1 MAARSSGMFP
11 RKGFLVDEATILSGT
26 PVAVG
31 AKVELNIAA
40 YFDAAA
46 VGSVDVK
53 DQDGNTVATLSAPT
67 GGGKV
72 ITTRN
77 GYESYGVTSLVLDSA
92 SLSAGTAQVSLF

>member
-11 RKGFLVDEATILSGT
+11 RKGFLVDEATILSAT

-31 AKVELNIAA
+31 AKVELNIGA
-40 YFDAAA
+40 YFDSSA

-53 DQDGNTVATLSAPT
+53 DQNGAVVATLTAPS

-72 ITTRN
+72 VTTRN
-77 GYESYGVTSLVLDSA
+77 GYESYGLESLVVDA
-92 SLSAGTAQVSLF
+92 TNLSAGAAQVSLF

>member
-11 RKGFLVDEATILSGT
+11 RKGFLVDEATILSVT

-31 AKVELNIAA
+31 SKVELNIAA
-40 YFDAAA
+40 YFAADA
-46 VGSVDVK
+46 VGSVDVN
-53 DQDGNTVATLSAPT
+53 DQDGNTVATLTAPS

-77 GYESYGVTSLVLDSA
+77 GYEAYGITSLVLDSA
-92 SLSAGTAQVSLF
+92 SLSAGAVQVSLY